1 MGDAE
6 DRDRLLDST
15 QYLLDAPI
23 PAPIIDSS
31 DDEVIRMVPRP
42 SSV

>member
-6 DRDRLLDST
+6 DRARLLDST
-15 QYLLDAPI
+15 QFLLDAPI

-31 DDEVIRMVPRP
+31 DDEVIIMV
-42 SSV
+42 SCV